1 MKARRT
7 LLYICICLSVV
18 FCSCRDKR
26 EGEDG
31 LAASIERT
39 WQLCEVSLHEA
50 QVQTDALRDSVRTS
64 SECVRQRYD
73 LLTIRLRDK
82 NDIVPSSPD
91 SALRTATYFDVGG
104 SGIDRERAQYYLGSA
119 YRDLKDYPRA
129 VVCFLKAVDVAG
141 QSREADTLI
150 WQNALS
156 QLRSLYMLQLNYE
169 EELKVALRAVEL
181 ADEFGGSGRN
191 RGWYL
196 MDVASAYE
204 HLNDTLH
211 CLLYLDLSYKAI
223 REEGFPPK
231 YGSTLSYMLLKYSDY
246 GQPEK
251 AEPLLR
257 RLAEMPEESRPVN
270 YELCLARYCENG
282 HDTDRAIDHYTTY
295 YRMAQS
301 LAGRYEAAAGLQ
313 RCYLR
318 RGDFRNAALWGQY
331 LSETTDSIV
340 ARRAFEQTQRARNE
354 YLYLRDREAEQ
365 AVRLRDERIVFASV
379 IAALALLCLTV
390 GMVALYFY
398 RKKRYVEEIANW
410 KSLLEEKAQI
420 NRELTRFAMLND
432 ATKKAEGVVEHF
444 REVADG
450 KAVLSPNAWMELT
463 AAMETL
469 YPGLLEKV
477 RARLHGKMHEP
488 LLQTI
493 CLVKI
498 GLRPAEIARLM
509 GAPIQTVWNR
519 VKRAQAVCGDLIA
532 L

>member
-1 MKARRT
+1 M
-7 LLYICICLSVV
+7 S
-18 FCSCRDKR
+18 
-26 EGEDG
+26 E
-31 LAASIERT
+31 SIEQA
-39 WQLCEVSLHEA
+39 WQEAETSLPK
-50 QVQTDALRDSVRTS
+50 ALASAAMVRDSVGNAP
-64 SECVRQRYD
+64 EYVRKRYD
-73 LLTIRLRDK
+73 LLIIRLRDK
-82 NDIVPSSPD
+82 QDMPATSPD
-91 SALRTATYFDVGG
+91 SALHVASYFEGCKDAIWG
-104 SGIDRERAQYYLGSA
+104 ERAYYYLGSA

-251 AEPLLR
+251 AGPLLR

-354 YLYLRDREAEQ
+354 YLYLRDKEAEQ